1 MTIRAASTLQQTT
14 ALFHQVDTRHTSLLH
29 WSEKNAMLRQSL
41 LQVKN
46 AKQEPAGTLG
56 AGAECTSDEECSSS
70 HCLGHCCVGADDAR
84 NCQMCKDDGFCGNCI
99 DGFEW
104 EEGTGCHPV
113 NPFGTPEHLTKTTQE
128 IDDFIADQVVSEDAC
143 HARILEAKR
152 SLDGVA
158 AKVLQLSEE
167 VEGQESIIEAN
178 TLLLKEAVDKL
189 AASEEQRVADLKVCD
204 ANFEAAM
211 EIAKGYSD
219 EKMELEQ
226 IADPEVR
233 SKVAMDLNYAD
244 VTDEHVKNVTEYF
257 RQNSFLQGQNC
268 LRVVNFL
275 NRNESGTKYSAV
287 DCDAAREVLQ
297 DEFSKSYVEIVKL
310 LKDQL
315 ELAKN
320 EKDDCVKLAEAENA
334 ERVAAANADI
344 KEATRNVEIAK
355 NSLELLEPLLLNGQS
370 EAEKLEAHILNLQ
383 DTCVVDA
390 NVTDHLKRVRSLI
403 DSLLKCPGRN
413 DFKLMVPDLTGVGA

>member
-1 MTIRAASTLQQTT
+1 MTIRAASTLQQAT
-14 ALFHQVDTRHTSLLH
+14 ALFRQVDTRHTSLLH
-29 WSEKNAMLRQSL
+29 WSQQNAKLRQSL
-41 LQVKN
+41 LQVKY
-46 AKQEPAGTLG
+46 AKQEPGLAAGV
-56 AGAECTSDEECSSS
+56 ECTSDEECSSS
-70 HCLGHCCVGADDAR
+70 HCLGRCCVGADDAR
-84 NCQMCKDDGFCGNCI
+84 NCKECKDDGFCKDCI

-104 EEGTGCHPV
+104 VEGTGCTPV
-113 NPFGTPEHLTKTTQE
+113 NPFGTPEHLTKTTAE

-152 SLDGVA
+152 SLDGIE

-211 EIAKGYSD
+211 EIANAYSD
-219 EKMELEQ
+219 EKTELEQ

-233 SKVAMDLNYAD
+233 SKVAMDLDYAD
-244 VTDEHVKNVTEYF
+244 VTDEHVKKVSEYF
-257 RQNSFLQGQNC
+257 RQNVNFLQGQNC

-275 NRNESGTKYSAV
+275 NRNETSGTKYSAL

-297 DEFSKSYVEIVKL
+297 EEFSKSYVEIVKL
-310 LKDQL
+310 LKNQL
-315 ELAKN
+315 ALAQN
-320 EKDDCVKLAEAENA
+320 EKDDCVKLAESENA

-344 KEATRNVEIAK
+344 KEATRNVEVAK
-355 NSLELLEPLLLNGQS
+355 DSLELLEPLLLNGQS

-383 DTCVVDA
+383 DTCHVDA

-403 DSLLKCPGRN
+403 DSLLNCPGRN
-413 DFKLMVPDLTGVGA
+413 DFKLMVPDLSGVGV